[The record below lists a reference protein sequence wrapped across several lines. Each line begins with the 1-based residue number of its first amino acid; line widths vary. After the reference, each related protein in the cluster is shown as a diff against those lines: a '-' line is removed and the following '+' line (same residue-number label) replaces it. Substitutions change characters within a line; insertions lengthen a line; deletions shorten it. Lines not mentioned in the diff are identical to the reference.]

1 MNKRKAKKIMTNSN
15 LINKKRILQMIKAK
29 QVNIKKNKWFTVDM
43 NDLDPFLLDTKKESS
58 KEIDIYHINYI
69 QKSFNSSNQLCA
81 NINSATGCFKE
92 KNDDKYLILDLTKE
106 YESVWSE
113 IKSEITRI
121 NGGEEVFYEKVIVK
135 LALILKMICL

>member
-69 QKSFNSSNQLCA
+69 QKSFNSSNQLC
-81 NINSATGCFKE
+81 
-92 KNDDKYLILDLTKE
+92 DK
-106 YESVWSE
+106 
-113 IKSEITRI
+113 
-121 NGGEEVFYEKVIVK
+121 
-135 LALILKMICL
+135 